1 MDTQKSQ
8 SCAERI
14 KANYR
19 SRVAEIMRVT
29 GKVTTS
35 RKWLTKNEMPD
46 DVNERIDSY
55 MSNSVLEFAKNGH
68 AWGVKIPRY
77 AWHVTVLLS
86 YGGPADGFILSVK
99 RNRYGYEIDSVWYFY
114 SDWFDG
120 ANMKVHAGSQSE
132 SAIKDLFESYV
143 ENMVFDSEE
152 E

>member
-1 MDTQKSQ
+1 MNHQT
-8 SCAERI
+8 CAELI
-14 KANYR
+14 KSHYN
-19 SRVAEIMRVT
+19 SRMAEINRVT
-29 GKVTTS
+29 GRVKAD
-35 RKWLTKNEMPD
+35 RAWLVENEMPD
-46 DVNERIDSY
+46 DVNERVDSY

-68 AWGVKIPRY
+68 TWGVKLARD

-99 RNRYGYEIDSVWYFY
+99 RNRYGYEINSVWYFY

-120 ANMKVHAGSQSE
+120 ANMKVRAGSQAE
-132 SAIKDLFESYV
+132 SAIKDLFEPYV